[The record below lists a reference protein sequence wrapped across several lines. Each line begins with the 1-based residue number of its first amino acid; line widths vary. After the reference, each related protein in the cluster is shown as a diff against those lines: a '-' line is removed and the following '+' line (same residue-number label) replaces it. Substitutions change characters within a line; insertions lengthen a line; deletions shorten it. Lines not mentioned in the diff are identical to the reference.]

1 MKIAYADPPY
11 IGCAHMYPEKQEV
24 DHRELIEMLND
35 DFPDGWALSLH
46 TPSLQYILSLCPADV
61 RVMAWV
67 KPFAVFKPGVGLAYA
82 WEPVIMRGGRKRTR
96 EQPTVRDWLAE
107 SITMK
112 KGLVGAKPEKFAYW
126 LFEAMNMQSGD
137 EFHDI
142 FPGTGIMTRCWNEF
156 INREN
161 PVQMHFLEVMP

>member
-1 MKIAYADPPY
+1 
-11 IGCAHMYPEKQEV
+11 MYPEKQEV
-24 DHRELIEMLND
+24 DHTELIARLND

-46 TPSLQYILSLCPADV
+46 TPSLQYILSLCPTDV
-61 RVMAWV
+61 RIMAWV

-82 WEPVIMRGGRKRTR
+82 WEPVIIRGGRKRSR

-126 LFEAMNMQSGD
+126 LFEAMNMQPDD
-137 EFHDI
+137 EFVDI
-142 FPGTGIMTRCWNEF
+142 FPGTGIMTKCWNDF
-156 INREN
+156 KLRDM
-161 PVQMHFLEVMP
+161 PLQLKCLEV